1 LFRVVVEGVEFDEAE
16 LGCGER
22 GHLLVILGPRSNAA
36 GDWRVATCMLA
47 CVPADCSLMARR
59 EVVELTDDLDGSPAV
74 GTFRFGREG
83 VEYEID
89 LSQEN
94 ADHLTECLQP
104 YVEAGLRVGGRRQS
118 GGRRRG
124 GQQATQQVAADPA
137 TIRAWAEARGYK
149 VSPRGRISK
158 EVVEAFN
165 AAR

>member
-1 LFRVVVEGVEFDEAE
+1 MVKVVVEGVEFDEAE

-36 GDWRVATCMLA
+36 GDWRAATCMPA
-47 CVPADCSLMARR
+47 CVPTDCSLMARR

-104 YVEAGLRVGGRRQS
+104 YVEAGRRVGGRRQS

-165 AAR
+165 AAQ